1 MSRPLL
7 TLRPAADCQW
17 DMVALGE
24 VMLRFD
30 PGERRVRNARAF
42 DVWEGGGEYNVAR
55 AAART
60 FGLRSSVV
68 TALPDNE
75 LGRLT
80 EDLIAQGGVDRSQI
94 LWRDFDGIG
103 RNTRVGLNFT
113 ERGFGLRP
121 ALGVSDRANSAASQI
136 APGEI
141 DWDRLFG
148 VCGVRWFHT
157 GGIFAALS
165 ATTAQVAIEAVEA
178 ARRHGTVVSYDL
190 NYRSSLWNSHPD
202 PDAARAVNRRIARSV
217 DVMIGDRHGFE
228 TCLGLDLGTAAAGDP
243 MDGED
248 FAAVAPQFA
257 ATFPDTRL
265 VAATLRRPTTSSQ
278 NGWSAIAWAEGQVYR
293 APAREAV
300 DILDRVGGGDAFVSG
315 LAVALMEG
323 NDLDTAL
330 GWGTA
335 HGALAMTTPGDASMA
350 SRAEVIA
357 LASGGDARTIR

>member
-1 MSRPLL
+1 MPSPLL
-7 TLRPAADCQW
+7 KLRPVVDCQW

-30 PGERRVRNARAF
+30 PGERRVRNARTF

-60 FGLRSSVV
+60 FGLRASIV

-75 LGRLT
+75 LGRLA
-80 EDLIAQGGVDRSQI
+80 EDLIAQGGVDRSHI
-94 LWRDFDGIG
+94 HWRDFDGVG

-136 APGEI
+136 VQGEI
-141 DWDRLFG
+141 DWDHLFG
-148 VCGVRWFHT
+148 VAGVRWFHT

-165 ATTAQVAIEAVEA
+165 ASTAEVAIEAVEA
-178 ARRHGTVVSYDL
+178 ARRHGTIVSYDL
-190 NYRSSLWNSHPD
+190 NYRASLWNSHPD
-202 PDAARAVNRRIARSV
+202 PDAARAINRRIARSV

-228 TCLGLDLGTAAAGDP
+228 TCLGLDLGSPAATDP
-243 MDGED
+243 MNGED
-248 FAAVAPQFA
+248 FAAIAPQVA
-257 ATFPDTRL
+257 ATFPDTRI
-265 VAATLRRPTTSSQ
+265 VAATLRRPTTTSR
-278 NGWSAIAWAEGQVYR
+278 NGWSAIAWAGGHVHR
-293 APAREAV
+293 APVREAV

-323 NDLDTAL
+323 HDLDTAL
-330 GWGTA
+330 AWGTA

-350 SRAEVIA
+350 SRAEIMA
-357 LASGGDARTIR
+357 LAGGGDARSIR